1 MNKFYLC
8 KDKKA
13 VTIRET
19 GLFRFNITNYML
31 LTYAV
36 NNENKIWDFFNAA
49 NIIFTTGISACI
61 RTSFAYKKV

>member
-49 NIIFTTGISACI
+49 NIIFATGI
-61 RTSFAYKKV
+61 